1 MDELAVTRYWMVGV
15 IAVMV
20 VYAVIALFG
29 LARDKSRSQDINSGE
44 EK

>member
-29 LARDKSRSQDINSGE
+29 LVRNKSRSQDINSSE

>member
-20 VYAVIALFG
+20 VYAVVALFG
-29 LARDKSRSQDINSGE
+29 LARNKNHSQDNDSGQQ
-44 EK
+44 K